1 MPVHEINLRP
11 SRRDL
16 RRFGFI
22 ALVASGLLGAV
33 LYVKK
38 GLYGFSPGT
47 SADLV
52 AYGLWGVGLL
62 SAIFSLI
69 RPTANRPL
77 YVVLTLLTYPFGYV
91 VSHLLMALFF
101 YGVLTPLGL
110 VFRLIGRDPL
120 HRKFEPQSST
130 YWERHDTPASI
141 KRYFQQF

>member
-1 MPVHEINLRP
+1 VPLHEINLRP
-11 SRRDL
+11 ARRDL
-16 RRFGFI
+16 RWFGLI
-22 ALVASGLLGAV
+22 TLVVSGLLGAL

-38 GLYGFSPGT
+38 GLYGYSLGA
-47 SADLV
+47 SADVV

-62 SAIFSLI
+62 SALFSLVW
-69 RPTANRPL
+69 PAANRPL
-77 YVVLTLLTYPFGYV
+77 YVLLTLLTYPVGYV

-120 HRKFEPQSST
+120 RRKFEPQATT
-130 YWERHDTPASI
+130 YWEPHDKPASI